1 MAPVRGRP
9 GRGVGGDVMDQ
20 HELVRKYYEFDTLMG
35 GYLNGD
41 WQLHWSTVY
50 DVYEAAFAGMRDEGQ
65 RELRAETERIL
76 DVYRTDEE
84 VLGLLDAMAFGFNP
98 ERRLGLT
105 PRAWL
110 EDLRDR
116 LPR

>member
-1 MAPVRGRP
+1 MVE
-9 GRGVGGDVMDQ
+9 MNQ
-20 HELVRKYYEFDTLMG
+20 NELIRQYQEFDTLMG

-41 WQLHWSTVY
+41 WRLHWSTVH

-65 RELRAETERIL
+65 RELHAELGRIL
-76 DVYRTDEE
+76 DTYRTDEE
-84 VLGLLDAMAFGFNP
+84 VVGLLDAMAFDFNP

-116 LPR
+116 LPA